1 MVPSMAAA
9 PPLPL
14 RFQLGPRTPF
24 SVRRRLKRV
33 PMSLAEALAG
43 DRPRLPDLD
52 RGDDGYFVTSV
63 PVTAVDRLVL
73 RHSGLKPFTYQEYAR
88 RYADLSLGF
97 EAYMQAF
104 SSKSRSTLRRKLRK
118 YAELDGGNLDVRGY
132 HRPDEIREFHRL
144 ARAISQR
151 TYQEKLLDAGL
162 PEGAEFEE
170 QMAQLA
176 SNGQVRAWIL
186 FLGGKPA
193 SYLYTPADGD
203 TLVYAYLGYDPAFA
217 QHSPGTVLQ
226 LEAMREVMEEGRFRL
241 FDFTEGDGQHKRQF
255 ATGSVDC
262 VDLLLLRPS
271 LSNRLTLA
279 ALGSFYSAV
288 SLGKALLGGTGSQ
301 QLAARLKG

>member
-1 MVPSMAAA
+1 MVASMAAA

-14 RFQLGPRTPF
+14 RFQLGARTPF

-33 PMSLAEALAG
+33 PMSLAETLAG
-43 DRPRLPDLD
+43 GDPRLPDLD
-52 RGDDGYFVTSV
+52 KGDDGYFVTSV

-73 RHSGLKPFTYQEYAR
+73 RHSRLKPFTYQEYAR

-97 EAYMQAF
+97 EAYMQGF

-118 YAELDGGNLDVRGY
+118 FAELDGGSLDVRGY
-132 HRPDEIREFHRL
+132 HRPDGIREFHEL

-162 PEGAEFEE
+162 PEGAKFEE
-170 QMAQLA
+170 NMTQLA
-176 SNGQVRAWIL
+176 SVGQVRAWIL
-186 FLGGKPA
+186 FLGGKPV

-279 ALGSFYSAV
+279 ALGSFYGAV
-288 SLGKALLGGTGSQ
+288 SLGKALLGGSGSR
-301 QLAARLKG
+301 QLAAKVKG